1 MNTDNETSTG
11 ITGDS
16 KAIVT
21 NQPGIHEK
29 LEGLVKKHL
38 TKPSKKPYQA
48 HTEQAFAE
56 VNALVKAHAGEV
68 ILDSCCG
75 VGQSTRLLAKRFK

>member
-1 MNTDNETSTG
+1 MTETE

-29 LEGLVKKHL
+29 LVEIVNKHV
-38 TKPSKKPYQA
+38 A
-48 HTEQAFAE
+48 H
-56 VNALVKAHAGEV
+56 
-68 ILDSCCG
+68 
-75 VGQSTRLLAKRFK
+75 RR